1 MKIKFG
7 SYLLLP
13 TLVFA
18 LVLVLACGDADSPAT
33 VPVILPTT
41 SPPQSAKPLSTSD
54 LEAIDEFAA
63 QQQTVGQE
71 WDRIHREFDQWRAG
85 LTSCHRSSV
94 QEALKG
100 FAVGFN
106 AVTEQARDL
115 PRTSVSPKLAD
126 MLIAAAEA
134 EEAAFRQLRDRWQPN
149 SPALFETVEQQ
160 RSKAAGAQKE
170 VEDLTAALQEE
181 LEKAA
186 DPEELRAMEEFS
198 TAFDRVRD
206 DWEKFHDD
214 YTELLLEAA
223 SLDDTAALARL
234 EQLVLRFGALFRAV
248 SRLPT
253 ADAAGDVPE
262 TLEAAAE
269 AELTALKGVRDALA
283 EAIATAEAAAAAAEA
298 AEAAEETDTT
308 GDDESDRTAGPIL
321 AAMDATMRGVETT
334 LKELS
339 REIEDSLDRSAVAD
353 LEELREF
360 VRDYKKLV
368 AEWDAF
374 HEGYNEWRRTEGGC
388 DRSEVLQSLGQFDTR
403 LGELGRQVRDL
414 PQPGYLLP
422 IYNLLVEAVEG
433 EEGAVRALRNSW
445 QPFAVD
451 AFIAVERERD
461 NGNRLRREANSALEE
476 LRNRS

>member
-1 MKIKFG
+1 MKTKLG
-7 SYLLLP
+7 SYLLL
-13 TLVFA
+13 TALVFA
-18 LVLVLACGDADSPAT
+18 LALVLACGETDSPAT
-33 VPVILPTT
+33 VPVTLPTA
-41 SPPQSAKPLSTSD
+41 SPPESAKPLSTSD

-71 WDRIHREFDQWRAG
+71 WDRFHREFDQWRAG

-115 PRTSVSPKLAD
+115 PRTSVNPELANK
-126 MLIAAAEA
+126 LIAAAES
-134 EEAAFRQLRDRWQPN
+134 EETAFRQLRDRWQPN

-186 DPEELRAMEEFS
+186 DPQELRAMEEFS
-198 TAFDRVRD
+198 AAFDRIRD

-234 EQLVLRFGALFRAV
+234 EQLILRFGALFRAV

-253 ADAAGDVPE
+253 ADAAGDVTE

-283 EAIATAEAAAAAAEA
+283 EAIATAEAAAAA

-339 REIEDSLDRSAVAD
+339 REIEESLDRSAVAD

-360 VRDYKKLV
+360 IRDYKKLV

-403 LGELGRQVRDL
+403 VAELGRQVRDL

-422 IYNLLVEAVEG
+422 IYNLLVEAMEG

>member
-7 SYLLLP
+7 SYLLL
-13 TLVFA
+13 TALVFA
-18 LVLVLACGDADSPAT
+18 LALVLACGDTDSPAT

-71 WDRIHREFDQWRAG
+71 WDRFHREFDQWRAG
-85 LTSCHRSSV
+85 LTACHRSSV

-115 PRTSVSPKLAD
+115 PRTSVNPKLAD

-186 DPEELRAMEEFS
+186 DPEELRAIEEFS
-198 TAFDRVRD
+198 AAFDRIRD

-214 YTELLLEAA
+214 YTDLLLEAA

-234 EQLVLRFGALFRAV
+234 EQLILRFGALFRAV

-253 ADAAGDVPE
+253 ADAAGDVTE
-262 TLEAAAE
+262 TFEAAAE

-298 AEAAEETDTT
+298 AEETDTS
-308 GDDESDRTAGPIL
+308 GDDESDPAAGPIL
-321 AAMDATMRGVETT
+321 ATMDAIMSGVEAT

-339 REIEDSLDRSAVAD
+339 REIEESLDRSAVAD

-360 VRDYKKLV
+360 IRDYKKLV

-403 LGELGRQVRDL
+403 LGELGLQVRDL

-461 NGNRLRREANSALEE
+461 NGNRLRREANSDLEE

>member
-1 MKIKFG
+1 MKITFG
-7 SYLLLP
+7 SYLLL
-13 TLVFA
+13 TALVFA
-18 LVLVLACGDADSPAT
+18 LALVLACGDTDSPAT

-71 WDRIHREFDQWRAG
+71 WDRFHREFDQWRAG
-85 LTSCHRSSV
+85 LTACHRSSV

-115 PRTSVSPKLAD
+115 PRTSVNPKLAD

-186 DPEELRAMEEFS
+186 DPEELRAIEEFS
-198 TAFDRVRD
+198 AAFDRIRD

-214 YTELLLEAA
+214 YTDLLLEAT

-234 EQLVLRFGALFRAV
+234 EQLILRFGALFRAV

-253 ADAAGDVPE
+253 ADAGDDVTE

-298 AEAAEETDTT
+298 AEETDTS
-308 GDDESDRTAGPIL
+308 GDDESDPAAGPIL
-321 AAMDATMRGVETT
+321 ATMDAIMSGVEAT

-339 REIEDSLDRSAVAD
+339 REIEESLDRSAVAD

-360 VRDYKKLV
+360 IRDYKKLV

-403 LGELGRQVRDL
+403 LGELGLQVRDL

>member
-7 SYLLLP
+7 SYLLL
-13 TLVFA
+13 TALVFA
-18 LVLVLACGDADSPAT
+18 LALVLACGDTDSPAT

-71 WDRIHREFDQWRAG
+71 WDRFHREFDQWRAG
-85 LTSCHRSSV
+85 LTACHRSSV

-115 PRTSVSPKLAD
+115 PRTSVNPKLAD

-186 DPEELRAMEEFS
+186 DPEELRAIEEFS
-198 TAFDRVRD
+198 AAFDRIRD

-214 YTELLLEAA
+214 YTDLLLEAA

-234 EQLVLRFGALFRAV
+234 EQLILRFGALFRAV

-253 ADAAGDVPE
+253 ADAAGDVTE
-262 TLEAAAE
+262 TFEAAAE

-298 AEAAEETDTT
+298 AEETDTS
-308 GDDESDRTAGPIL
+308 GDDESDPAAGPIL
-321 AAMDATMRGVETT
+321 ATMDAIMSGVEAT

-339 REIEDSLDRSAVAD
+339 REIEESLDRSAVAD

-360 VRDYKKLV
+360 IRDYKKLV

-403 LGELGRQVRDL
+403 LGELGLQVRDL

-476 LRNRS
+476 LRSRS

>member
-7 SYLLLP
+7 SYLLL
-13 TLVFA
+13 TALVFA
-18 LVLVLACGDADSPAT
+18 LALVLACGDTDSPAT

-71 WDRIHREFDQWRAG
+71 WDRFHREFDQWRAG
-85 LTSCHRSSV
+85 LTACHRSSV

-115 PRTSVSPKLAD
+115 PRTSVNPKLAD

-198 TAFDRVRD
+198 AAFDRIRD

-214 YTELLLEAA
+214 YTDLLLEAA

-234 EQLVLRFGALFRAV
+234 EQLILRFGALFRAV

-253 ADAAGDVPE
+253 ADAAGDVTE

-298 AEAAEETDTT
+298 AEETDTS
-308 GDDESDRTAGPIL
+308 GDDESDPAAGPIL
-321 AAMDATMRGVETT
+321 AAMDAIMSGVEAT

-339 REIEDSLDRSAVAD
+339 REIEESLDRSAVAD

-360 VRDYKKLV
+360 IRDYKKLV

-403 LGELGRQVRDL
+403 LGELGLQVRDL

-476 LRNRS
+476 LRSRS

>member
-115 PRTSVSPKLAD
+115 PRTSVNPKLAD

-253 ADAAGDVPE
+253 ADAAGDVTE

-321 AAMDATMRGVETT
+321 AAM
-334 LKELS
+334 KELS

-353 LEELREF
+353 LDELREF

-403 LGELGRQVRDL
+403 LGELGLQVRDL

-422 IYNLLVEAVEG
+422 IYNLLVEAMEG

>member
-7 SYLLLP
+7 SYLLL
-13 TLVFA
+13 TALVFA
-18 LVLVLACGDADSPAT
+18 LALVLACGDTDSPAT

-71 WDRIHREFDQWRAG
+71 WDRFHREFDQWRAG
-85 LTSCHRSSV
+85 LTACHRSSV

-115 PRTSVSPKLAD
+115 PRTSVNPKLAD

-186 DPEELRAMEEFS
+186 DPEELRAIEEFS
-198 TAFDRVRD
+198 AAFDRIRD

-214 YTELLLEAA
+214 YTDLLLEAA

-234 EQLVLRFGALFRAV
+234 EQLILRFGALFRAV

-253 ADAAGDVPE
+253 ADAAGDVTE

-298 AEAAEETDTT
+298 AEETDTS
-308 GDDESDRTAGPIL
+308 GDDESDPAAGPIL
-321 AAMDATMRGVETT
+321 AAMDAIMSGVEAT

-339 REIEDSLDRSAVAD
+339 REIEESLDRSAVAD

-360 VRDYKKLV
+360 IRDYKKLV

-403 LGELGRQVRDL
+403 LGELGLQVRDL

-476 LRNRS
+476 LRSRS

>member
-7 SYLLLP
+7 SYLLL
-13 TLVFA
+13 TALVFA
-18 LVLVLACGDADSPAT
+18 LALVLACGDTDSPAT

-71 WDRIHREFDQWRAG
+71 WDRFHREFDQWRAG
-85 LTSCHRSSV
+85 LTACHRSSV

-115 PRTSVSPKLAD
+115 PRTSVNPKLAD

-186 DPEELRAMEEFS
+186 DPEELRAIEEFS
-198 TAFDRVRD
+198 AAFDRIRD

-214 YTELLLEAA
+214 YTDLLLEAA

-234 EQLVLRFGALFRAV
+234 EQLILRFGALFRAV

-253 ADAAGDVPE
+253 ADAAGDVTE

-298 AEAAEETDTT
+298 AEETDTS
-308 GDDESDRTAGPIL
+308 GDDESDPAAGPIL
-321 AAMDATMRGVETT
+321 ATMDAIMSGVEAT

-339 REIEDSLDRSAVAD
+339 REIEESLDRSAVAD

-360 VRDYKKLV
+360 IRDYKKLV

-403 LGELGRQVRDL
+403 LGELGLQVRDL

-476 LRNRS
+476 LRSRS

>member
-1 MKIKFG
+1 MKTKFG

-13 TLVFA
+13 ALVFA
-18 LVLVLACGDADSPAT
+18 LVLVLACGDTDSPAT

-71 WDRIHREFDQWRAG
+71 WDRFHREFDQWRAG
-85 LTSCHRSSV
+85 LTACHRSSV

-115 PRTSVSPKLAD
+115 PRTSVNPKLAD

-198 TAFDRVRD
+198 AAFDRIRD

-214 YTELLLEAA
+214 YTDLLLEAA

-234 EQLVLRFGALFRAV
+234 EQLILRFGALFRAV

-253 ADAAGDVPE
+253 ADAAGDVTE

-298 AEAAEETDTT
+298 AEETDTS

-321 AAMDATMRGVETT
+321 AAMDAIMRGVETT

-339 REIEDSLDRSAVAD
+339 REIEESLDRSAVAD

-360 VRDYKKLV
+360 IRDYKKLV

-403 LGELGRQVRDL
+403 LGELGLQVRDL

-476 LRNRS
+476 LRSRS

>member
-7 SYLLLP
+7 SYLLL
-13 TLVFA
+13 TALVFA
-18 LVLVLACGDADSPAT
+18 LALVLACGDTDSPAT

-71 WDRIHREFDQWRAG
+71 WDRFHREFDQWRAG
-85 LTSCHRSSV
+85 LTACHRSSV

-115 PRTSVSPKLAD
+115 PRTSVNPKLAD

-186 DPEELRAMEEFS
+186 DPEELRAIEEFS
-198 TAFDRVRD
+198 AAFDRIRD

-214 YTELLLEAA
+214 YTDLLLEAA

-234 EQLVLRFGALFRAV
+234 EQLILRFGALFRAV

-253 ADAAGDVPE
+253 ADAAGDVTE

-298 AEAAEETDTT
+298 AEETDTS
-308 GDDESDRTAGPIL
+308 GDDESDPAAGPIL
-321 AAMDATMRGVETT
+321 ATMDAIMSGVEAT

-339 REIEDSLDRSAVAD
+339 REIEESLDRSAVAD

-360 VRDYKKLV
+360 IRDYKKLV

-403 LGELGRQVRDL
+403 LGELGLQVRDL

>member
-7 SYLLLP
+7 SYLLL
-13 TLVFA
+13 TALVFA
-18 LVLVLACGDADSPAT
+18 LALVLACGDTDSPAT

-71 WDRIHREFDQWRAG
+71 WDRFHREFDQWRAG
-85 LTSCHRSSV
+85 LTACHRSSV

-115 PRTSVSPKLAD
+115 PRTSVNPKLAD

-186 DPEELRAMEEFS
+186 DPEELRAIEEFS
-198 TAFDRVRD
+198 AAFDRIRD

-214 YTELLLEAA
+214 YTDLLLEAA

-234 EQLVLRFGALFRAV
+234 EQLILRFGALFRAV

-253 ADAAGDVPE
+253 ADAGDDVTE

-298 AEAAEETDTT
+298 AEETDTS
-308 GDDESDRTAGPIL
+308 GDDESDPAAGPIL
-321 AAMDATMRGVETT
+321 ATMDAIMSGVEAI

-339 REIEDSLDRSAVAD
+339 REIEESLDRSAVAD

-360 VRDYKKLV
+360 IRDYKKLV

-403 LGELGRQVRDL
+403 LGELGLQVRDL

-461 NGNRLRREANSALEE
+461 NGNRLRREANSALDE

>member
-1 MKIKFG
+1 M
-7 SYLLLP
+7 
-13 TLVFA
+13 
-18 LVLVLACGDADSPAT
+18 LACGDTDSPAT

-71 WDRIHREFDQWRAG
+71 WDRFHREFDQWRAG
-85 LTSCHRSSV
+85 LTACHRSSV

-115 PRTSVSPKLAD
+115 PRTSVNPKLAD

-198 TAFDRVRD
+198 AAFDRIRD

-214 YTELLLEAA
+214 YTDLLLEAA

-234 EQLVLRFGALFRAV
+234 EQLILRFGALFRAV

-253 ADAAGDVPE
+253 ADAAGDVTE

-298 AEAAEETDTT
+298 AEETDTS
-308 GDDESDRTAGPIL
+308 GDDESDPAAGPIL
-321 AAMDATMRGVETT
+321 ATMDAIMSGVEAT

-339 REIEDSLDRSAVAD
+339 REIEESLDRSAVAD

-360 VRDYKKLV
+360 IRDYKKLV

-403 LGELGRQVRDL
+403 LGELGLQVRDL

-476 LRNRS
+476 LRSRS

>member
-1 MKIKFG
+1 MKTRFG
-7 SYLLLP
+7 YYLLLP
-13 TLVFA
+13 ALVFA
-18 LVLVLACGDADSPAT
+18 LALVLACGDAESPAT
-33 VPVILPTT
+33 VPVTLPTA
-41 SPPQSAKPLSTSD
+41 SPPESAKPLSASD
-54 LEAIDEFAA
+54 SEAIDEFAT
-63 QQQTVGQE
+63 QQQAVGQE
-71 WDRIHREFDQWRAG
+71 WDRFHQEFDQWRAG

-94 QEALKG
+94 REALQD

-115 PRTSVSPKLAD
+115 PRTSVNPKLAD

-160 RSKAAGAQKE
+160 RSKAAAAQKE

-198 TAFDRVRD
+198 AAFDLVRD

-214 YTELLLEAA
+214 YTELLLEAD
-223 SLDDTAALARL
+223 SLDDPAALARL
-234 EQLVLRFGALFRAV
+234 EQLILRFGALFRAV

-253 ADAAGDVPE
+253 ADAAGDVTE

-269 AELTALKGVRDALA
+269 AELTALKSVRDALA

-298 AEAAEETDTT
+298 AEETDTS
-308 GDDESDRTAGPIL
+308 GDDESDGAAGPLL
-321 AAMDATMRGVETT
+321 AAMDPIITGVETT
-334 LKELS
+334 LKEVSLT
-339 REIEDSLDRSAVAD
+339 IEDSLDRSAVAD
-353 LEELREF
+353 LEEVREF
-360 VRDYKKLV
+360 IRDYKRLV

-388 DRSEVLQSLGQFDTR
+388 DRSEVLQALGQFDTR
-403 LGELGRQVRDL
+403 LAELGRQVRDL
-414 PQPGYLLP
+414 PQSGYLLP
-422 IYNLLVEAVEG
+422 IYNLLVEAVER
-433 EEGAVRALRNSW
+433 EEGAIRALRNTW
-445 QPFAVD
+445 QPFTVD
-451 AFIAVERERD
+451 AFIAVDRERD
-461 NGNRLRREANSALEE
+461 NANRLRREANIALQE
-476 LRNRS
+476 LRDRP

>member
-1 MKIKFG
+1 MKTKFG
-7 SYLLLP
+7 SYLLL
-13 TLVFA
+13 TALVFA
-18 LVLVLACGDADSPAT
+18 LALVLACGDTDSPAT

-71 WDRIHREFDQWRAG
+71 WDRFHREFDQWRAG
-85 LTSCHRSSV
+85 LTACHRSSV

-115 PRTSVSPKLAD
+115 PRTSVNPKLAD

-160 RSKAAGAQKE
+160 RSKAAGAEKE

-186 DPEELRAMEEFS
+186 DPEELRAIEEFS
-198 TAFDRVRD
+198 AAFDRIRD

-214 YTELLLEAA
+214 YTDLLLEAA

-234 EQLVLRFGALFRAV
+234 EQLILRFGALFRAV

-253 ADAAGDVPE
+253 ADAAGDVTE

-298 AEAAEETDTT
+298 AEETDTS
-308 GDDESDRTAGPIL
+308 GDDESDPAAGPIL
-321 AAMDATMRGVETT
+321 ATMDAIMSGVEAT

-339 REIEDSLDRSAVAD
+339 REIEESLDRSAVAD

-360 VRDYKKLV
+360 IRDYKKLV

-403 LGELGRQVRDL
+403 LGELGLQVRDL

-476 LRNRS
+476 LRSRS

>member
-7 SYLLLP
+7 SYLLL
-13 TLVFA
+13 TALVFA
-18 LVLVLACGDADSPAT
+18 LALVLACGDTDSPAT

-71 WDRIHREFDQWRAG
+71 WDRFHREFDQWRAG
-85 LTSCHRSSV
+85 LTACHRSSV

-115 PRTSVSPKLAD
+115 PRTSVNPKLAD

-186 DPEELRAMEEFS
+186 DPEELRAIEEFS
-198 TAFDRVRD
+198 AAFDRIRD

-214 YTELLLEAA
+214 YTDLLLEAA

-234 EQLVLRFGALFRAV
+234 EQLILRFGALFRAV

-253 ADAAGDVPE
+253 ADAAGDVTE

-298 AEAAEETDTT
+298 AEETDTS
-308 GDDESDRTAGPIL
+308 GDDESDPAAGPIL
-321 AAMDATMRGVETT
+321 ATMDAIMSGVEAT

-339 REIEDSLDRSAVAD
+339 REIEESLDRSAVAD

-360 VRDYKKLV
+360 IRDYKKLV

-403 LGELGRQVRDL
+403 LGELGLQVRDL

-451 AFIAVERERD
+451 AFIAVER
-461 NGNRLRREANSALEE
+461 
-476 LRNRS
+476 